1 MASSPGSI
9 SDCEEFE
16 YKMNNRIL
24 TMNQCIQW
32 IKQKKMSETSTTSTT
47 TSTTTTSTTSLKPTY
62 GPGSKCSPNGYT
74 KLY

>member
-32 IKQKKMSETSTTSTT
+32 IKQKTMSETTTTSTT

-62 GPGSKCSPNGYT
+62 GPGRVCLPNGDTNWY
-74 KLY
+74 